1 MSNPLENDKKDQ
13 PDLGDVLIAND
24 KMLEA
29 NQRRDTASKLLP
41 VLDVIY
47 ALLGAVL
54 AVFGRRKL
62 DRE

>member
-1 MSNPLENDKKDQ
+1 VSSPEI
-13 PDLGDVLIAND
+13 PTGD
-24 KMLEA
+24 
-29 NQRRDTASKLLP
+29 QRRATADKILP

-62 DRE
+62 DRD

>member
-1 MSNPLENDKKDQ
+1 MSNPLQND
-13 PDLGDVLIAND
+13 
-24 KMLEA
+24 
-29 NQRRDTASKLLP
+29 QRRDTASKVLP